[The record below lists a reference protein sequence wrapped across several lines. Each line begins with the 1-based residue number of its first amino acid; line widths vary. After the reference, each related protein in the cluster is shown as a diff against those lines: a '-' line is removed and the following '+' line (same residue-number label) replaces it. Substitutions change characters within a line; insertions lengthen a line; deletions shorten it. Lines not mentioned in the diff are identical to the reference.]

1 MGVTSKIHCHKCGER
16 FERDYG
22 IGVLGKGT
30 LYCDR
35 CGKPMNVDL
44 SLGWMVDMECECGGT
59 HKAEALGCCP
69 KCGVKLVV
77 EDVVDRAEAD
87 KED

>member
-1 MGVTSKIHCHKCGER
+1 MGVTSKIHCHKCGEK

-44 SLGWMVDMECECGGT
+44 SLGWMVDMECECGGNPQGRSPRMLPQVR
-59 HKAEALGCCP
+59 HEA
-69 KCGVKLVV
+69 CGGGH
-77 EDVVDRAEAD
+77 
-87 KED
+87 

>member
-1 MGVTSKIHCHKCGER
+1 MGVRSRLRCHRCGEE
-16 FERDYG
+16 FEREYG

-44 SLGWMVDMECECGGT
+44 SLGWAVDMGCECGGT

-69 KCGVKLVV
+69 KCGVRLVG
-77 EDVVDRAEAD
+77 EDVIE
-87 KED
+87 

>member
-1 MGVTSKIHCHKCGER
+1 MGVTSKIRCHKCGET

-59 HKAEALGCCP
+59 HMAEALGCCP
-69 KCGVKLVV
+69 QCGVKLVA
-77 EDVVDRAEAD
+77 EDVIE
-87 KED
+87 K